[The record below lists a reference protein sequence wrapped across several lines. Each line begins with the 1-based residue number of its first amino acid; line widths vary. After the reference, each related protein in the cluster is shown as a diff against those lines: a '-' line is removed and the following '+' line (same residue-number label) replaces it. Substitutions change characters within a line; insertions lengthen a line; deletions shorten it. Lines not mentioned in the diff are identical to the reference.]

1 MSEQTETWESDRTD
15 RFCKPVWQV
24 KKTHL
29 KEQPVFVWVEG
40 LLTYK
45 EAIAL
50 KEAIAEATED
60 F

>member
-1 MSEQTETWESDRTD
+1 MSEQAETWESDTTD
-15 RFCKPVWQV
+15 CFYKPVWQV

-29 KEQPVFVWVEG
+29 EEQPVFVWVEG

-50 KEAIAEATED
+50 RDAISEATSK
-60 F
+60 

>member
-1 MSEQTETWESDRTD
+1 MSKRAETWESDTTD
-15 RFCKPVWQV
+15 SFCKPVWSV

-50 KEAIAEATED
+50 RDALAEATAE
-60 F
+60 

>member
-1 MSEQTETWESDRTD
+1 MSEQAETWESDTTD
-15 RFCKPVWQV
+15 SFYKPVWQV

-29 KEQPVFVWVEG
+29 EEQPVFVWVEG

-50 KEAIAEATED
+50 RPQSD
-60 F
+60 